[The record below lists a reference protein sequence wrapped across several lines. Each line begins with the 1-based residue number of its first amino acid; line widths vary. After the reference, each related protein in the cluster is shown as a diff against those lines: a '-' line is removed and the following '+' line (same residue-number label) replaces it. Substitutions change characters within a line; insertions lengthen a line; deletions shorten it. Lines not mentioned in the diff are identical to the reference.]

1 MSTAPIEEFIAELEA
16 SITAA
21 QPGEIQPAT
30 RFRSCP
36 WWDSLAVLCTLG
48 AFDICF
54 GKQIQAD
61 DLKRCQT
68 IQDIFDLSRQDSLS
82 GR

>member
-1 MSTAPIEEFIAELEA
+1 MSHAPIEEFIAELEA

-21 QPGEIQPAT
+21 EPGEIQPET
-30 RFRSCP
+30 VFRNCP

-54 GKQIQAD
+54 GRQIQAD
-61 DLKRCQT
+61 DLRRCQT
-68 IQDIFDLSRQDSLS
+68 VQDIYDLSQQE
-82 GR
+82 GAP

>member
-1 MSTAPIEEFIAELEA
+1 MSDAPIEEFIAELEA

-21 QPGEIQPAT
+21 QPGEIQPET
-30 RFRSCP
+30 LFRACP

-54 GKQIQAD
+54 GRQIQAD
-61 DLKRCQT
+61 DLRRCKT
-68 IQDIFDLSRQDSLS
+68 IQDIYDLSRQEGAS
-82 GR
+82 